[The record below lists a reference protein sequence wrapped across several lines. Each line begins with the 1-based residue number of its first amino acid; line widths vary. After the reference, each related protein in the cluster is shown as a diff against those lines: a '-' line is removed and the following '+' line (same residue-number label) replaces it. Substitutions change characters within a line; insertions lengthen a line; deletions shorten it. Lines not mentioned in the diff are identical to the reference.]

1 MSHKAHD
8 HVHRLIRC
16 MDRAEK
22 RYFKL
27 YAGRHSVAGQN
38 NAQLLFDAIGAM
50 EAYDEANLLKKFKHE
65 AFAKHFAIAKRRLYE
80 QVLQSLDAYHA
91 TSSADVK
98 LHRLLHQVELLYGK
112 ALYEDA
118 EKILNSTHKL
128 ARQLDNQAALI
139 LVLQWERRLIETAN
153 YSRSSLQELDRIAAD
168 SASVIEEQT
177 ELDQLWDLKSRVLIE
192 LYRQGQTRSAESR
205 KVLSQVLKHPML
217 RKDPQTLRTV
227 RAKFLFHH
235 IRSAAAFAN
244 GGLNDCKEHL
254 AANFALLTN
263 ERGRFEDEPSLVIST
278 LSNLVYVHV
287 RLGMYDDA
295 FTLLHRFRTI
305 PTEWNLPETEDLDLK
320 LFSTSTSLEL
330 TIHSQMGAFDKA
342 VELVPSVERG
352 LSHHDQRISPV
363 RKAGFF
369 YQMAYAYFGAG
380 QPDKALKWSN
390 RLLNDVHIDESA
402 EIVCF
407 GRVLNLM
414 AYVELDQPEQIPY
427 ALRSTERYFAT
438 RQRAYKF
445 EPHFLDLM
453 HALIKARNKT
463 DLREAYQHFH
473 DLLIPLEHDPLEHAV
488 FDHLDPIAW
497 AKSKLTGL
505 PFAELV
511 KERALSV
518 GRAA

>member
-8 HVHRLIRC
+8 HVHRLIRS

-27 YAGRHSVAGQN
+27 YAGRHGTTGQN

-50 EAYDEANLLKKFKHE
+50 DVYDELFLLKKFKRE
-65 AFAKHFAIAKRRLYE
+65 SFVKHFAITKRRLYE

-91 TSSADVK
+91 NSSADAKV
-98 LHRLLHQVELLYGK
+98 HRLLHQVELLFGK
-112 ALYEDA
+112 ALYDDA
-118 EKILNSTHKL
+118 EKILNSTRKL

-139 LVLQWERRLIETAN
+139 NVLQWERRLIETAN
-153 YSRSSLQELDRIAAD
+153 YSRSSLKELDRIAAE
-168 SASVIEEQT
+168 SAALIVEQT

-192 LYRQGQTRSAESR
+192 LYRQGQTRSAVSKKE
-205 KVLSQVLKHPML
+205 LSHVLKHPIL
-217 RKDPQTLRTV
+217 RKDPKTLRTA

-235 IRSAAAFAN
+235 IQSAAAFAN
-244 GGLNDCKEHL
+244 GGLDDCKEHL
-254 AANFALLTN
+254 TTNFALLLN
-263 ERGRFEDEPSLVIST
+263 ERDRFEDEPNLVIST
-278 LSNLVYVHV
+278 LSNLIYVHV
-287 RLGMYDDA
+287 RLGLYDDA
-295 FTLLHRFRTI
+295 FTLLDRFRTI
-305 PTEWNLPETEDLDLK
+305 PGEWKMPETEDLDLK

-330 TIHSQMGAFDKA
+330 TIHAQMGAFDKA
-342 VELVPSVERG
+342 VELVPCVERG
-352 LSHHDQRISPV
+352 LAHHNERISPV

-369 YQMAYAYFGAG
+369 YQLAYAYFGVG
-380 QPDKALKWSN
+380 EPDKALKWSN
-390 RLLNDVHIDESA
+390 RLLNDVHIDDSA

-414 AYVELDQPEQIPY
+414 AYIELDQPEQIPY

-445 EPHFLDLM
+445 EPYFLELM
-453 HALIKARNKT
+453 HAIVKAKNGT
-463 DLREAYQHFH
+463 DLRVAYQHYH
-473 DLLIPLEHDPLEHAV
+473 DMLIPLEHDPMEHAV

-497 AKSKLTGL
+497 AQSKLTGL
-505 PFAELV
+505 PFAKLV
-511 KERALSV
+511 KQRAQNA

>member
-8 HVHRLIRC
+8 HVHRLIRS

-38 NAQLLFDAIGAM
+38 NAQLLFDAIGTM
-50 EAYDEANLLKKFKHE
+50 EVYDESILLKKFKRE
-65 AFAKHFAIAKRRLYE
+65 AFAKHFAITKRRLYE
-80 QVLQSLDAYHA
+80 QILQSLDAYHA
-91 TSSADVK
+91 NSSADAK

-139 LVLQWERRLIETAN
+139 IVLQWERRLIETAN
-153 YSRSSLQELDRIAAD
+153 YCRSSLKELDRIAVE
-168 SASVIEEQT
+168 SAAVIEEQT

-192 LYRQGQTRSAESR
+192 LYRQGQTRSAASKKE
-205 KVLSQVLKHPML
+205 LSHVLKHPML
-217 RKDPQTLRTV
+217 RKDPETLRTA
-227 RAKFLFHH
+227 RGKFLFHH
-235 IRSAAAFAN
+235 IKSAAAFAN
-244 GGLNDCKEHL
+244 GGLDDCKQHL
-254 AANFALLTN
+254 TANFALLTN
-263 ERGRFEDEPSLVIST
+263 ERERFEDEPSLVIST
-278 LSNLVYVHV
+278 LSNLIYVHV
-287 RLGMYDDA
+287 RLGLYDDA
-295 FTLLHRFRTI
+295 FSLLDRFRTI
-305 PTEWNLPETEDLDLK
+305 PAEWEMPETEDLDLK

-330 TIHSQMGAFDKA
+330 TIHAQMGAFDKA
-342 VELVPSVERG
+342 VELVPCVKRG
-352 LSHHDQRISPV
+352 LTHHNERISPV

-369 YQMAYAYFGAG
+369 YQLAYAYFGAD

-390 RLLNDVHIDESA
+390 RLLNDVHIDDSA
-402 EIVCF
+402 EIICF

-414 AYVELDQPEQIPY
+414 AYIELDKTEQIPY

-445 EPHFLDLM
+445 EPYFLELM
-453 HALIKARNKT
+453 HALMKAKSVT
-463 DLREAYQHFH
+463 ALREAYQHYY
-473 DLLIPLEHDPLEHAV
+473 DMLLPLEHDPLEHAV

-497 AKSKLTGL
+497 AQSKLTGL

-511 KERALSV
+511 KQRAQNV